1 MVKKATRELTVQVEL
16 PRQLPRPALKEEVEE
31 ELHTPE
37 AGREVHH
44 GRGEADPRVDTKDV
58 HHLTQKNLDQGQE
71 APITKKERGSQLDAI
86 DHQAVEADP
95 LVYRGEIE
103 VENIVVDAQPSVVG
117 DPRGQKRQRKSD
129 NIVAVEATRRASKQI
144 TKEFR
149 TWKRAAL
156 QQQPTTNLLL
166 DLFE

>member
-1 MVKKATRELTVQVEL
+1 M
-16 PRQLPRPALKEEVEE
+16 PRPALKEVVEE
-31 ELHTPE
+31 ELHTLG
-37 AGREVHH
+37 AGQEVHL
-44 GRGEADPRVDTKDV
+44 GRREADPRVDTKDV
-58 HHLTQKNLDQGQE
+58 HLLTQMNLDRGQE
-71 APITKKERGSQLDAI
+71 APIIQRERGSQIDAI
-86 DHQAVEADP
+86 DRQAVEADP
-95 LVYRGEIE
+95 QVYRGEIE
-103 VENIVVDAQPSVVG
+103 VENIVADAQPSVVG